1 MGAEAF
7 AAVASLAAPDLNVA
21 GVERMDFMAPV
32 KFYRD
37 EPRMVTVRAV
47 VRRDGSDLVADCAML
62 CSRKLKGDE
71 APRWTTHFTGS
82 VRLAQALRPEN
93 SMLHPTNATAEGVG
107 HADIYRVF
115 PHGPAYQVLDEA
127 WRCNGDVVGRLA
139 EHLPPDHLPSG
150 DPTTT
155 KPLLAELCFQT
166 AGLWDIGQA
175 GRLAL
180 PRHAD
185 LIRTLHKPH
194 GNGPLVAVVH
204 PVSDG
209 SFDCRVVD
217 SAGDVLVRIDG
228 YRSTALPALLRMTS
242 SARYVLPCAADVSHS
257 QPWEAT

>member
-1 MGAEAF
+1 MI
-7 AAVASLAAPDLNVA
+7 
-21 GVERMDFMAPV
+21 
-32 KFYRD
+32 
-37 EPRMVTVRAV
+37 
-47 VRRDGSDLVADCAML
+47 
-62 CSRKLKGDE
+62 KGDE

-82 VRLAQALRPEN
+82 VRLTTQALRPEIDD
-93 SMLHPTNATAEGVG
+93 SPTSATAARVG

-127 WRCNGDVVGRLA
+127 WRCNGHVVGRLA

-155 KPLLAELCFQT
+155 EPLLAELCFQT
-166 AGLWDIGQA
+166 VGLWDIGQA

-180 PRHAD
+180 PWHAD
-185 LIRTLHKPH
+185 LIRTLHKPR
-194 GNGPLVAVVH
+194 GNGPLLALVH

-228 YRSTALPALLRMTS
+228 YRSMALPGAIADELQRPI
-242 SARYVLPCAADVSHS
+242 RAAMRG
-257 QPWEAT
+257 